1 MNGRAAWE
9 AVMEGAHARR
19 RSAAPQWLAT
29 VALAAALLGGL
40 TGLRAQQTA
49 SDKLDVDAALLDD
62 LVAANRIL
70 AHFGILDA
78 FGHISIRNPK
88 NPNRYL
94 MSRWL
99 APGLV
104 TADDIVEYDLD
115 SHALTQKGKRLY
127 SERYIHG
134 EIYKARP
141 DVQAIVHSHSPTVVP
156 FGVTDATF
164 RPILH
169 NAAFLGGAVPAFDI
183 HDQFGDT
190 DMLVNRAE
198 RGAELAH
205 VLGDH
210 TVALMRGHGDVVV
223 APTIQ
228 IAVWRAYYT
237 EVNAR
242 MLAQAIAIGGGHVK
256 YLTPGE
262 AEITDKGMQEVAA
275 RPWALWK
282 AEAMGAK

>member
-1 MNGRAAWE
+1 MMQRE
-9 AVMEGAHARR
+9 PRR
-19 RSAAPQWLAT
+19 RSVAPTLIAAGAI
-29 VALAAALLGGL
+29 ALAAFAISVSK
-40 TGLRAQQTA
+40 TPAQQPPG
-49 SDKLDVDAALLDD
+49 DKLDVDAAVLDD
-62 LVAANRIL
+62 LVTANRIL
-70 AHFGILDA
+70 AYRGVLDA
-78 FGHISIRNPK
+78 FGHISVRHPN
-88 NPNRYL
+88 NPNHYL

-104 TADDIVEYDLD
+104 TAADIVEYDLD
-115 SHALTQKGKRLY
+115 SRALTQKDKRLY

-134 EIYKARP
+134 EIYKRRP
-141 DVQAIVHSHSPTVVP
+141 DVQAIIHTHSPTVVP
-156 FGVTDATF
+156 FGVTNATF

-169 NAAFLGGAVPAFDI
+169 NAAFLGSTVPVFDI
-183 HDQFGDT
+183 HDKFGDT
-190 DMLVNRAE
+190 DMLVNRME
-198 RGAELAH
+198 RGAELARI
-205 VLGDH
+205 LGDH

-242 MLAQAIAIGGGHVK
+242 MLAQAIAIGGGPIV

-262 AEITDKGMQEVAA
+262 SEITDKGMQEVAP

-282 AEAMGAK
+282 AEAMGGK